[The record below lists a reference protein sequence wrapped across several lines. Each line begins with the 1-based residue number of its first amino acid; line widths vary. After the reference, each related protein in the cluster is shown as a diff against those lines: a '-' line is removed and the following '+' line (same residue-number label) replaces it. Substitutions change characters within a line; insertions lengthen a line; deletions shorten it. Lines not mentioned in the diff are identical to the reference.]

1 MGEGVRKENE
11 MSTQAST
18 HLRHGSAEVRAKAGA
33 RLRSVEGHVRGVQRM
48 VDEGA
53 YCVDIIKQTKAI
65 QRALD
70 KVSALLLED
79 HLMYCATTAIRAAD
93 PTDRERTIQELL
105 EVFETSAKL

>member
-1 MGEGVRKENE
+1 MTPQV
-11 MSTQAST
+11 STDHLT
-18 HLRHGSAEVRAKAGA
+18 HGTAEVRAKAAA

-53 YCVDIIKQTKAI
+53 YCVDIIKQTQAI

-79 HLMYCATTAIRAAD
+79 HLKHCASTAIRAAD